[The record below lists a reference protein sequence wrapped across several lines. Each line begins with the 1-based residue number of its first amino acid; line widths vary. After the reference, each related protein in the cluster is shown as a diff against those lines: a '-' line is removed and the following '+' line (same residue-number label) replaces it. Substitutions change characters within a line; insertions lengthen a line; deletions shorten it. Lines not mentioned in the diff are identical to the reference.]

1 MVKMAHI
8 VRSKTVDKEIAKV
21 MENLPMDPI
30 EFIYNENWL
39 TLSSIGSIFTFAL
52 VSNFRAN
59 IFDKLMDYILPPESF
74 EYMKVTLPDIGV
86 SPPTRVMNPY
96 DPTEIVTSGSPN
108 DIDFGGF
115 IRESII
121 WIFMTLLLY
130 LLSTF
135 LRFPDKHGITFNTSF
150 GEK

>member
-1 MVKMAHI
+1 MVKMVI
-8 VRSKTVDKEIAKV
+8 PQKEFDKQLQNAIES
-21 MENLPMDPI
+21 LPMDPI

-39 TLSSIGSIFTFAL
+39 TLSSIGSIFTFGL

-86 SPPTRVMNPY
+86 SPPTKTMNPY

-108 DIDFGGF
+108 DIDFGAF

-130 LLSTF
+130 LLSSF
-135 LRFPDKHGITFNTSF
+135 LRFPDKNGITFNTSF
-150 GEK
+150 GK